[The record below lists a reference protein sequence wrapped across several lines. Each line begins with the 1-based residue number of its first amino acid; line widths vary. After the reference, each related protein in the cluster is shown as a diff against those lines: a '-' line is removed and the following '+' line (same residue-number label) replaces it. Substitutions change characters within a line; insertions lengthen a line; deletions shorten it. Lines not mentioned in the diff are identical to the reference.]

1 MEATRRKDST
11 NQDFWN
17 IKSLR
22 CESVSESDPRCKIID
37 VSKQAGN
44 KINCNGDADPL
55 DRVQCIDLDSM
66 FPQYPCAHRHVLAE
80 GTLEK
85 RSAWRGTWAPRY
97 FVLEASGRLSYLDS
111 FSDRLFPERAKRSL
125 GINVSASFSVMQ
137 SSSRDKI
144 VIEIKAKDAGD
155 GRRSLALAFREL
167 EEFDRW
173 LTALADAQRN
183 VRYVSVRGLSHF
195 AGRRRAS
202 NWL

>member
-1 MEATRRKDST
+1 M
-11 NQDFWN
+11 
-17 IKSLR
+17 
-22 CESVSESDPRCKIID
+22 
-37 VSKQAGN
+37 
-44 KINCNGDADPL
+44 
-55 DRVQCIDLDSM
+55 
-66 FPQYPCAHRHVLAE
+66 
-80 GTLEK
+80 
-85 RSAWRGTWAPRY
+85 
-97 FVLEASGRLSYLDS
+97 
-111 FSDRLFPERAKRSL
+111 
-125 GINVSASFSVMQ
+125 MQ

-155 GRRSLALAFREL
+155 GRRSLALAFGEL

>member
-1 MEATRRKDST
+1 MTVINAHATTSHENSSIPQIKICKLEDTREQVDNK
-11 NQDFWN
+11 N
-17 IKSLR
+17 IYLG
-22 CESVSESDPRCKIID
+22 DP
-37 VSKQAGN
+37 V
-44 KINCNGDADPL
+44 PL

-97 FVLEASGRLSYLDS
+97 FVLEASGRLSYFDS

-125 GINVSASFSVMQ
+125 GINVNASFSVMQ
-137 SSSRDKI
+137 SPSRDKI
-144 VIEIKAKDAGD
+144 VIEIKAKDGGD
-155 GRRSLALAFREL
+155 GRRSLALAFGEL

-183 VRYVSVRGLSHF
+183 VRYVSVRGLSPF
-195 AGRRRAS
+195 AVLRRPS
-202 NWL
+202 YWL